1 MYSAKRF
8 LSLDTFILMQ
18 IYIAQ
23 DVLQSHCRLKMFPIC
38 NSYTM
43 GSYSYEVVYSV
54 SITNIIS
61 IYHLQSVQVASEGPD
76 SLRLALGLILGGIQQ
91 LQYRLH

>member
-1 MYSAKRF
+1 
-8 LSLDTFILMQ
+8 
-18 IYIAQ
+18 
-23 DVLQSHCRLKMFPIC
+23 
-38 NSYTM
+38 M

-76 SLRLALGLILGGIQQ
+76 SLRLASGLILGGIKQ
-91 LQYRLH
+91 LLGQNFAIFSGGCFEATS